1 MIPADTLSSAPMV
14 HSLEFKWTLR
24 EANMAAHVLASWSLN
39 NRLANC
45 FVLGSAPA
53 VLSDVFRSE
62 QAFVLGSSV

>member
-1 MIPADTLSSAPMV
+1 MITADTVSLAHMV

-24 EANMAAHVLASWSLN
+24 EANMATHVLASWSLN
-39 NRLANC
+39 NRLANY

-53 VLSDVFRSE
+53 VLSDVISSE